1 MKIKFVQLNGLVYNP
16 NRDPQPYRRLPG
28 KPFSIR
34 AAIEGQGSAT
44 AYLLID
50 GERHCEKT
58 VSLPGHYDCEIAFD
72 TPGARA
78 AELVVE
84 QNGEQLTEFLLLDVE
99 AHAWV
104 G

>member
-1 MKIKFVQLNGLVYNP
+1 MKIKFVQLNGLIYNP

-34 AAIEGQGSAT
+34 ASLAGEGQAR

-58 VSLPGHYDCEIAFD
+58 VSLPGWFECEIAFD
-72 TPGARA
+72 SPGARA
-78 AELVVE
+78 AELVVD
-84 QNGEQLTEFLLLDVE
+84 QNGELLTESLLLDVE
-99 AHAWV
+99 EHAWV